1 VLGGTAEGSE
11 SKQVKRV
18 MLVGVAVLIGG
29 LVFGLGSTAGAANY
43 PPKAKMEVAVEG
55 QSASAPAGPSSA
67 AAVQG
72 KSASTQTGPSTAARG
87 APLPFTGGNSAELVW
102 AGAALLVAGAALVGQ
117 RQRRGRR

>member
-1 VLGGTAEGSE
+1 
-11 SKQVKRV
+11 
-18 MLVGVAVLIGG
+18 MLVGVAVLIGA

-43 PPKAKMEVAVEG
+43 PPKATEVAVEG
-55 QSASAPAGPSSA
+55 QSASAQAGPSSA

-72 KSASTQTGPSTAARG
+72 KSPSTQTGPSTAAQG

>member
-1 VLGGTAEGSE
+1 
-11 SKQVKRV
+11 
-18 MLVGVAVLIGG
+18 MLVGVAVLIGS

-43 PPKAKMEVAVEG
+43 PPKAKTEVAVEG
-55 QSASAPAGPSSA
+55 QSASAPTGSSS

-72 KSASTQTGPSTAARG
+72 SSTSTQAGPSTAAQG

>member
-1 VLGGTAEGSE
+1 
-11 SKQVKRV
+11 
-18 MLVGVAVLIGG
+18 MLAGVAVLIGS

-55 QSASAPAGPSSA
+55 QSASAPTGSSS

-72 KSASTQTGPSTAARG
+72 SSASTQAGPSTAVQG